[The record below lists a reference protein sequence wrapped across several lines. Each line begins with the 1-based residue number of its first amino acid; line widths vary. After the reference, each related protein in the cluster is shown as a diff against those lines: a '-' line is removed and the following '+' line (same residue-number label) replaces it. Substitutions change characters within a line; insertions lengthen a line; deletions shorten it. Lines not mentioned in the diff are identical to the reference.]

1 MQKPHN
7 KKDNDIKDVNFHE
20 TNIDWNKVKDI
31 TEVKIKEIWRA
42 ENNPIMET
50 EELVKLFQ
58 EISLE
63 NLPKKKRGK
72 EKGIPWEIR
81 TIINRIKML
90 KREKKK
96 VKSKKKKR

>member
-20 TNIDWNKVKDI
+20 SNIDWDTVKDI
-31 TEVKIKEIWRA
+31 IEVKIKEILRDD
-42 ENNPIMET
+42 NDSIKET

-63 NLPKKKRGK
+63 NLPRKKR
-72 EKGIPWEIR
+72 
-81 TIINRIKML
+81 
-90 KREKKK
+90 KR
-96 VKSKKKKR
+96 KRHPMGN